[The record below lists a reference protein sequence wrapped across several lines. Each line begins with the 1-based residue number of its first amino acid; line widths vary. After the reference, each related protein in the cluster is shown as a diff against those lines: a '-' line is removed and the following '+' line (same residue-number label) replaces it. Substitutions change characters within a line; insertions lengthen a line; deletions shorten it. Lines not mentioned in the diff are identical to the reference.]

1 VGFAPDGYRF
11 AIILDFFCNTPGNS
25 GVIQNG
31 NVHRDASVSV
41 GLPETGKQT
50 SQPGWVMSMFKS
62 IKKTLSALHSDEQ
75 GADMVEYIL
84 IVAAVGL
91 PLVAVII
98 WFWHEIS
105 GKASEWWE
113 QISGSQTPSGQTD
126 PTNF

>member
-1 VGFAPDGYRF
+1 
-11 AIILDFFCNTPGNS
+11 
-25 GVIQNG
+25 
-31 NVHRDASVSV
+31 
-41 GLPETGKQT
+41 
-50 SQPGWVMSMFKS
+50 MFKS

-113 QISGSQTPSGQTD
+113 QISGSQSPSSQTD

>member
-1 VGFAPDGYRF
+1 
-11 AIILDFFCNTPGNS
+11 
-25 GVIQNG
+25 
-31 NVHRDASVSV
+31 
-41 GLPETGKQT
+41 
-50 SQPGWVMSMFKS
+50 MFK
-62 IKKTLSALHSDEQ
+62 KMLLELHKDES

-113 QISGSQTPSGQTD
+113 QISGAQRPASQTD